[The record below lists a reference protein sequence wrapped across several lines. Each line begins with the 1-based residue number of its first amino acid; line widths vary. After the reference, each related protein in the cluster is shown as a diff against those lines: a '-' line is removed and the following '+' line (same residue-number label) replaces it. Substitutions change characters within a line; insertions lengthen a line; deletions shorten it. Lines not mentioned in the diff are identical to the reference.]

1 MTSVLG
7 RCQFSAENAYR
18 VRYSTFN
25 SPQPSTHSR
34 TACAPA
40 SWPLMR
46 GSPRDLAHRPLPS
59 MMIAMWR
66 GTVFTLEDI
75 RLTSGIWHQEA
86 NVWKSR
92 MTNLEEMTNGS
103 MAKTTRVIL
112 SGAKRNRKDLVELP
126 EGFAAGFLDSTRND
140 RVDPRFS

>member
-1 MTSVLG
+1 
-7 RCQFSAENAYR
+7 
-18 VRYSTFN
+18 
-25 SPQPSTHSR
+25 
-34 TACAPA
+34 
-40 SWPLMR
+40 MR
-46 GSPRDLAHRPLPS
+46 GSPRDLAQRPLPS
-59 MMIAMWR
+59 MMIAMLR

-140 RVDPRFS
+140 RVDPRFSQMPPPDYRTIVSPRAGPTLTIDNFAPVNSQMYLTYFFAAKGS